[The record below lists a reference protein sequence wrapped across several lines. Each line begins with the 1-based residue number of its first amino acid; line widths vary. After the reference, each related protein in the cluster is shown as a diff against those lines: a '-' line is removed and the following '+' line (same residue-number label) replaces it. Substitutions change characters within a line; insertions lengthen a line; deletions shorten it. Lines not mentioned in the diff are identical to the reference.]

1 MTRTACGVLAT
12 GGGAVLKEANRQLLR
27 ERTQVIYLRV
37 QPDEIFRRLKHDQQ
51 RPLLQ
56 VDDPKRKVQQLFE
69 ERDPCYQAAA
79 HFVIETHRPRIPTMV
94 TMIVTQ
100 LELAGLLP
108 IDAPAT

>member
-37 QPDEIFRRLKHDQQ
+37 QPEEIFRRLKHDQQ

-69 ERDPCYQAAA
+69 ERDPCYQATA